1 MKRYERHA
9 DTIAQLIHSGALRPG
24 DRVPSVR
31 EASRT
36 RGISPSTVFEAYYL
50 LEAQGLIHARP
61 RSGYYVSARQPTAGQ
76 RPAEPLPSQPAHT
89 STGVAISDL
98 VFEVLGLAR
107 DRDLVPL
114 GSAFPGLELFPLD
127 RLARCLASGMR
138 KLDPWNIVQ
147 SLPPG
152 DERLRQQIALRYGLH
167 GSAVDV
173 EEIIITNGAMEALN
187 LCLEAVTQPGDVVV
201 VESPTFY
208 AALQALERLNL
219 QALEIATHPR
229 DGIDLAALV
238 EALQRQPAHQPDK
251 ACWLMPSFQNPLGS
265 LMPEDKKRELVALL
279 ARHQIPLIEDDVYG
293 ELHFGP
299 QRPPP
304 AKAFDGEGLVM
315 HCSSFSKSLAPGYR
329 VGWVAAG
336 RFATAVQRLKLMTT
350 LSAATPS
357 QQALSEYLAQGGY
370 DRHLRAL
377 RRSLEQQQAIALAA
391 VAQHFP
397 RGTRVSRP
405 EGGYFLWAE
414 LPQEVDALAL
424 HRQALAQGISLAPGQ
439 IFSADR
445 RFAHCVR
452 INYGHPAHDRLQ
464 PALECVG
471 RLATVL
477 AAEGARTPPGE
488 CTNSSNL

>member
-9 DTIAQLIHSGALRPG
+9 DAIAQLIHSGALRPG

-61 RSGYYVSARQPTAGQ
+61 RSGYYVSARLSGAAEA
-76 RPAEPLPSQPAHT
+76 RPAEPQPSQPAVT
-89 STGVAISDL
+89 STEVAISDL

-152 DERLRQQIALRYGLH
+152 DERLRQQIALRYGVH
-167 GSAVDV
+167 GTAVDV

-187 LCLEAVTQPGDVVV
+187 LCLEGVTQPGDVVV

-229 DGIDLAALV
+229 DGTDLAALA
-238 EALQRQPAHQPDK
+238 EALERQSSHKPHQPIK

-265 LMPEDKKRELVALL
+265 LMPEGKKRELVALL
-279 ARHQIPLIEDDVYG
+279 ARHGVPLIEDDVYG

-304 AKAFDGEGLVM
+304 AKAFDTEGLVM

-336 RFATAVQRLKLMTT
+336 RQATAVQRLKLMTT

-397 RGTRVSRP
+397 PGTRVSRP
-405 EGGYFLWAE
+405 EGGYFLWVE
-414 LPQEVDALAL
+414 LPPQVNALEL
-424 HRQALAQGISLAPGQ
+424 HRQALQQGISLAPGQ
-439 IFSADR
+439 IFSADQ

-452 INYGHPAHDRLQ
+452 INYGHPAQGRLG
-464 PALECVG
+464 AA
-471 RLATVL
+471 LATVRQL
-477 AAEGARTPPGE
+477 ATDLATAVP
-488 CTNSSNL
+488 

>member
-61 RSGYYVSARQPTAGQ
+61 RSGYYVSARLPSTAEA
-76 RPAEPLPSQPAHT
+76 RPAEPLPSQPAAT

-167 GSAVDV
+167 GMAVDV

-229 DGIDLAALV
+229 DGIDLAALA
-238 EALQRQPAHQPDK
+238 EALERQPPPAARQGLLAHAQLSKPSGQPDAGGQK
-251 ACWLMPSFQNPLGS
+251 TRTRGTA
-265 LMPEDKKRELVALL
+265 
-279 ARHQIPLIEDDVYG
+279 
-293 ELHFGP
+293 
-299 QRPPP
+299 RPPP
-304 AKAFDGEGLVM
+304 DPAD
-315 HCSSFSKSLAPGYR
+315 R
-329 VGWVAAG
+329 G
-336 RFATAVQRLKLMTT
+336 RRLCR
-350 LSAATPS
+350 A
-357 QQALSEYLAQGGY
+357 
-370 DRHLRAL
+370 AL
-377 RRSLEQQQAIALAA
+377 RPPAPAA
-391 VAQHFP
+391 C
-397 RGTRVSRP
+397 
-405 EGGYFLWAE
+405 
-414 LPQEVDALAL
+414 
-424 HRQALAQGISLAPGQ
+424 QG
-439 IFSADR
+439 
-445 RFAHCVR
+445 V
-452 INYGHPAHDRLQ
+452 
-464 PALECVG
+464 
-471 RLATVL
+471 
-477 AAEGARTPPGE
+477 
-488 CTNSSNL
+488 